1 VKSETDYSYTSVGIC
16 DIELGDSWLFLR
28 RPNMWILRKGR
39 SRVLLL
45 IPALA
50 VGGSLLACSSSPK
63 MTPLMEYAGVTE
75 TTTAELRIRMH
86 EFAVRYPVII
96 EEAAYKIVS
105 GTEDPQ
111 VLKKALLW
119 KIYAIPAYNK
129 AMFRVDPFAAL
140 IDTWAVT
147 VQMRDY
153 FESGPG
159 AGSFGDLQHHAL
171 DATQGMENELIYI
184 ATRALGEDGVKE
196 AKEDIYAWAR
206 EHPIQSH
213 FFVRDSVIPLVAH
226 VMAGSNRGWIEDFES
241 LQENLQEL
249 RLRLTIYTD
258 FIPRQVMWQLELA
271 SIGLIEDVDVQTALR
286 DISEL
291 RAAISRTDSSL
302 TSGFD
307 RTAGSIDD
315 VNYSISGG
323 FDRLGETLL
332 SGIHTERIEALAGLS
347 SDMEPVLEDLR
358 NILDEGAATYEA
370 RTKAVV
376 AYIFW
381 RGLLV
386 VAAFFAALTIYR
398 LATRGVRS

>member
-1 VKSETDYSYTSVGIC
+1 M
-16 DIELGDSWLFLR
+16 WLLR
-28 RPNMWILRKGR
+28 RGR
-39 SRVLLL
+39 SGGLLL
-45 IPALA
+45 IPVLA
-50 VGGSLLACSSSPK
+50 VGVSLLACSSSPK
-63 MTPLMEYAGVTE
+63 MTPLMEYGGVRE

-96 EEAAYKIVS
+96 EEAAYRIAS
-105 GTEDPQ
+105 GTEDPE
-111 VLKKALLW
+111 VLKRALLW
-119 KIYAIPAYNK
+119 KIYAIPAYHK

-147 VQMRDY
+147 VQMRNY
-153 FESGPG
+153 LESGAGVG
-159 AGSFGDLQHHAL
+159 AFGDLQHYAL
-171 DATQGMENELIYI
+171 EASGSLENELIRI
-184 ATRALGEDGVKE
+184 ATRALGEDGVKD
-196 AKEDIYAWAR
+196 AKEDIYAWAG
-206 EHPIQSH
+206 EHPIESH
-213 FFVRDSVIPLVAH
+213 LFLRDSVIPLVAH
-226 VMAGSNRGWIEDFES
+226 VMAGSGRGWVEDFES

-258 FIPRQVMWQLELA
+258 FIPRHLMWQLELA
-271 SIGLIEDVDVQTALR
+271 SIGLIEDVDIQTALR

-291 RAAISRTDSSL
+291 RVALSRADSSL
-302 TSGFD
+302 ASGFD
-307 RTAGSIDD
+307 RTATSIDD
-315 VNYSISGG
+315 VNYSVSGG

-332 SGIHTERIEALAGLS
+332 SGIHTERIEALTGLS

-376 AYIFW
+376 DYIFW